1 MSILA
6 FDLGGSA
13 LKACLFEDSGRAVAR
28 ARVDV
33 GFDEPVPGWSEADPV
48 RWWDALRNAVAVL
61 VREAPP
67 SVAGIHAI
75 SICGFTR
82 TQVFLDGEL
91 NPVRP
96 AIGFRDRRAS
106 DYGELMRAN
115 AAGDDPDIDQ
125 LNGFHPLS
133 RLLWLKEHEPEN
145 WRRVRYVLEPK
156 DFLNLEL
163 TGIPISDE
171 VSHYWLAKA
180 FEGGHASLAARCG
193 IDRAILPSLDRPHA
207 VIGAISAAVS
217 REIPF
222 LRNARVVLGSN
233 DTWSAVAGMSGL
245 VPGRAYCVS
254 GSSEVVGMICGRG
267 AHASGLATV
276 RWGRDLW
283 QLGGP
288 GQNGSN
294 TVDWANAVLRSDEA
308 LAVCTRDA
316 PQPLIFLPYL
326 LGERTPFWDG
336 DLRGALLGLEA
347 TTRASDIMQAV
358 MEGVA
363 YLNRAVVERAET
375 AVGHVAS
382 ELRIGGGGARNARWN
397 QIRADVLG
405 RPVLASAEPETGL
418 AGCLAT
424 AIAALGSD
432 SPCDDLQ
439 SQRRFRRFDPSP
451 DRQGRYDELYRLF
464 GEAHEALAPISRQ
477 LAGMA
482 RRDSAQSIHS
492 HKKGIL

>member
-28 ARVDV
+28 ARVDL

-67 SVAGIHAI
+67 SVAGIQAI

-106 DYGELMRAN
+106 DYGELMRVN

-145 WRRVRYVLEPK
+145 WRRIRYVLEPK

-180 FEGGHASLAARCG
+180 FEGGQASLAARCG
-193 IDRAILPSLDRPHA
+193 IDRAILPSLGRPHA

-217 REIPF
+217 REMPF
-222 LRNARVVLGSN
+222 LKGATVVVGSN

-254 GSSEVVGMICGRG
+254 GSSEVVGMICGRE

-294 TVDWANAVLRSDEA
+294 TVDWANAVLRSNEA
-308 LAVCTRDA
+308 HAVCTRDT

-347 TTRASDIMQAV
+347 TTGASDIRQAV

-363 YLNRAVVERAET
+363 YINRVVVERAES
-375 AVGHVAS
+375 AAGHIAS

-397 QIRADVLG
+397 QVRADVLG

-432 SPCDDLQ
+432 SPGDDLQ
-439 SQRRFRRFDPSP
+439 SQPRFRRFDPSP

>member
-1 MSILA
+1 
-6 FDLGGSA
+6 
-13 LKACLFEDSGRAVAR
+13 
-28 ARVDV
+28 
-33 GFDEPVPGWSEADPV
+33 
-48 RWWDALRNAVAVL
+48 
-61 VREAPP
+61 
-67 SVAGIHAI
+67 
-75 SICGFTR
+75 
-82 TQVFLDGEL
+82 
-91 NPVRP
+91 
-96 AIGFRDRRAS
+96 
-106 DYGELMRAN
+106 MRAN
-115 AAGDDPDIDQ
+115 AAADDPDVDQ

-145 WRRVRYVLEPK
+145 WHRVRYVLEPK
-156 DFLNLEL
+156 DFLNLKL
-163 TGIPISDE
+163 TGIPVSDE

-180 FEGGHASLAARCG
+180 FEGGHASFAARCG

-207 VIGAISAAVS
+207 VVGAISDTVS
-217 REIPF
+217 REMPF
-222 LRNARVVLGSN
+222 LKTAKVVLGSN
-233 DTWSAVAGMSGL
+233 DSWSAVAGMDGL

-254 GSSEVVGMICGRG
+254 GSSEVVGMISGRE

-276 RWGRDLW
+276 RWGRGLW

-308 LAVCTRDA
+308 HESYTRDT
-316 PQPLIFLPYL
+316 PRPLIFLPYL

-347 TTRASDIMQAV
+347 TIGASDIRQAV

-363 YLNRAVVERAET
+363 YISRAVVERAES
-375 AVGHVAS
+375 AVAHVAS
-382 ELRIGGGGARNARWN
+382 ELRIGGGGARNALWN

-418 AGCLAT
+418 AGCLTT
-424 AIAALGSD
+424 AFAALGSD
-432 SPCDDLQ
+432 FPCDDLQ
-439 SQRRFRRFDPSP
+439 RQPRFVRFDPSP
-451 DRQGRYDELYRLF
+451 DRHGRYDELYRLF

-482 RRDSAQSIHS
+482 RRDSMQSTHS
-492 HKKGIL
+492 HKKGIP

>member
-13 LKACLFEDSGRAVAR
+13 LKACLFEDDGRAIAR
-28 ARVDV
+28 ARVDL

-48 RWWDALRNAVAVL
+48 RWWDALRKAVAAL
-61 VREAPP
+61 IREAPP
-67 SVAGIHAI
+67 SVADICAI

-82 TQVFLDGEL
+82 TQVFLDAEL

-106 DYGELMRAN
+106 DYSAFMRAN
-115 AAGDDPDIDQ
+115 AVAGDPDLDQ

-133 RLLWLKEHEPEN
+133 RLLWLKEYEPEN
-145 WRRVRYVLEPK
+145 WRRVRYVVEPK
-156 DFLNLEL
+156 DFLNLKL

-171 VSHYWLAKA
+171 VSLYWLAKA
-180 FEGGHASLAARCG
+180 FKGEHASLAARCG
-193 IDRAILPSLDRPHA
+193 IDRAILPSLGAPHA
-207 VIGAISAAVS
+207 VIGAINAAVS
-217 REIPF
+217 RDMPF
-222 LRNARVVLGSN
+222 LKGARVVLGSN
-233 DTWSAVAGMSGL
+233 DTWSAVAGMRGL
-245 VPGRAYCVS
+245 EPGRAYCVS
-254 GSSEVVGMICGRG
+254 GSSEVVGMISGRE

-276 RWGRDLW
+276 RWGRGLW

-294 TVDWANAVLRSDEA
+294 TVDWANAVLRSDDTDEGF
-308 LAVCTRDA
+308 TRDT

-336 DLRGALLGLEA
+336 DLRGALLGLES
-347 TTRASDIMQAV
+347 TTGGSDIIQAV

-363 YLNRAVVERAET
+363 YINRAVVERAQT
-375 AVGHVAS
+375 AVGHIAS

-424 AIAALGSD
+424 AITALGSD

-439 SQRRFRRFDPSP
+439 SQPRFHRFDPSP
-451 DRQGRYDELYRLF
+451 DRHGRYDELYRLF
-464 GEAHEALAPISRQ
+464 GEAHEALAPISGQ